1 MSPPREFSR
10 QPLIFGA
17 RFSSYLHILFA
28 SRTSQNPRV
37 GALCLWKIFCLWRN
51 QKWKKVRYIK
61 RQPTGAKTE
70 PKEERKSTILSRK
83 EKKSFVKAT
92 GTGGA
97 PRWRLVQMFKMRFP
111 FLYAR
116 TSADTKTF
124 TIASNRNF
132 ESRLSILSCFSAHFP
147 VFHFCHGFFF
157 CLRQL
162 FPLLCCPP
170 QRSTKRLRLKK
181 KKKKCVQW
189 VTFPGQS

>member
-37 GALCLWKIFCLWRN
+37 DALCLWKMFCSWRN

-61 RQPTGAKTE
+61 RKPTGAKTE

-132 ESRLSILSCFSAHFP
+132 ESCLSFLSCFLHIFRFSIFAT
-147 VFHFCHGFFF
+147 GFSFAF
-157 CLRQL
+157 GNFSHYCVALL
-162 FPLLCCPP
+162 NAPLND
-170 QRSTKRLRLKK
+170 
-181 KKKKCVQW
+181 
-189 VTFPGQS
+189 